1 MNKLKIKNILKVQNN
16 LNLKIFNSLRS
27 KGVVKISDSII
38 LKIKAGSADDD
49 IAELMLYDDIGKNPW
64 DGSGITAKDFK
75 TAMDQCKGRP
85 LDVRINS
92 LGGDVF
98 EGIAIKTMLDN
109 HPKNVRCFI
118 DGIAASTASFIPM
131 GADEIIM
138 SAGSQMFIHDAWGI
152 CQGNAADM
160 EKVSEQ
166 LDQTSDLIAGMY
178 AERTGRGT
186 RTMRGMMQ
194 EETLMNAAQ
203 CKELGLCD
211 SISEKS
217 AVRNFTPEEISG
229 MKNKLHALA
238 NNSAGKNPAGKQT
251 NKQQDQN
258 MNRQQMLALLK
269 THGILPP
276 ENETDAQ
283 IIARCEALKPAAPA
297 APIVPAPANAAAEID
312 ALKKQVEGLTKVND
326 EARRQRITARVE
338 KFISDDVL
346 PGAIKDEVI
355 AQAMKDETALDIY
368 AKMPAKP
375 PGAENLKVSTLEI
388 PHGGQVDGKNLAE
401 HFMNLGP
408 RFSAHFL
415 GPQNADRDL
424 TIQDR
429 RMFASNAKQRT
440 ADYRKN
446 RAQLISMYDGMLTAK
461 NSTNTID
468 SNLQRIVLLQ
478 EMLEEYV
485 IMIEPLT
492 AFSVVFNNIPLEG
505 LDTVGVPFYPLQAT
519 ASSSWAANTGY
530 TFGNTTTNIRQVKI
544 GGPGGGGTG
553 AAANQAYDRLFQG
566 MQFDSYTLRRQPF
579 FNAAKLC
586 RQNANKLAVDL
597 FAQVITRVITPTNY
611 GNAVDT
617 SPASAFS
624 SSDIAN
630 LYGVATGAQWPM
642 SDRALVLDHTYNVSL
657 LQDPTFKSYLAYGST
672 DPLWQ
677 AKIKQAYGFDRII
690 IVPNLIG
697 YFQANAWGGPA
708 NNNVAGWINHL
719 YAMLF
724 ATSPIMP
731 APEVRTLLTRYDV
744 IADDKSGA
752 AFEYREMANAQ
763 LDQAQYVVESSF
775 GASLGVA
782 SSLSRITSAGS

>member
-1 MNKLKIKNILKVQNN
+1 MKN
-16 LNLKIFNSLRS
+16 KIFNSLRR
-27 KGVVKISDSII
+27 KGVVKISDNIT
-38 LKIKAGSADDD
+38 LRIKAGSAEGD

-64 DGSGITAKDFK
+64 DGTGITSKDFK
-75 TAMDQCKGRP
+75 TALDQCKGRP
-85 LDVRINS
+85 LNIRINS

-98 EGIAIKTMLDN
+98 EGMAIKTMLDEW
-109 HPKNVRCFI
+109 PKNVTCSI

-131 GADEIIM
+131 GADEVIM
-138 SAGSQMFIHDAWGI
+138 SKGSQMFIHDAWGI

-160 EKVSEQ
+160 EKVAEQ
-166 LDQTSDLIAGMY
+166 LDKTSDLIAGMY
-178 AERTGRGT
+178 SDRTGKGQ
-186 RTMRGMMQ
+186 RTMRALMR
-194 EETLMNAAQ
+194 EESLFNAAE
-203 CKELGLCD
+203 CLEMGMCD
-211 SISEKS
+211 KISDSS

-238 NNSAGKNPAGKQT
+238 NNSAGKTPAG
-251 NKQQDQN
+251 NQQADTVN

-269 THGILPP
+269 THGITPP
-276 ENETDAQ
+276 ENATDADL
-283 IIARCEALKPAAPA
+283 IALCGGIKPVTAPSNA
-297 APIVPAPANAAAEID
+297 APANAAEVD
-312 ALKKQVEGLTKVND
+312 ALKKQVEGLTKIND
-326 EARRQRITARVE
+326 DARRQRITARVE
-338 KFISDDVL
+338 KFIADDIL
-346 PGAIKDEVI
+346 PAGLKDDVI
-355 AQAMKDETALDIY
+355 AQSMKDETALDIY

-375 PGAENLKVSTLEI
+375 PGADNLKVSTLEI
-388 PHGGQVDGKNLAE
+388 PHGGQVDGKNLKE

-415 GPQNADRDL
+415 GGANAGRELSVNDR
-424 TIQDR
+424 T
-429 RMFASNAKQRT
+429 MFATNAKERT
-440 ADYRKN
+440 RTYRKH
-446 RAQLISMYDGMLTAK
+446 RDQMISMYDSLVTAK
-461 NSTNTID
+461 DSTNTID
-468 SNLQRIVLLQ
+468 ANLQRIVLLQ

-485 IMIEPLT
+485 IQIEPLT
-492 AFSVVFNNIPLEG
+492 AFSVVFNNVPLEG
-505 LDTVGVPFYPLQAT
+505 LDTIGVPFYPLQT
-519 ASSSWAANTGY
+519 TQSTSWVAATGY

-544 GGPGGGGTG
+544 GGAGGGGTN
-553 AAANQAYDRLFQG
+553 ATANQAYDRLFQG

-579 FNAAKLC
+579 FNAAKLA

-597 FAQVITRVITPTNY
+597 FAQVITRVINPTNY

-624 SSDIAN
+624 SSDIAQ
-630 LYGVATGAQWPM
+630 LYGVATAAQWPM

-657 LQDPTFKSYLAYGST
+657 LQDPTFKQYLAYGST

-690 IVPNLIG
+690 IVPNLAG
-697 YFQANAWGGPA
+697 YFTANAWGGPA
-708 NNNVAGWINHL
+708 QNVTGWINHL

-744 IADDKSGA
+744 VADDKSGA

-775 GASLGVA
+775 GAALGVA
-782 SSLSRITSAGS
+782 SSLSRITSAGA